1 MVWLFGSAWE
11 CRSVQPDLPNAS
23 HVVAITGG
31 RVVPITSPPV
41 DRGTVVIADGR
52 VSAVG
57 ANVVVPDDAQR
68 VDASGQ
74 WVLPGLI
81 DAHTH
86 LGTLED
92 GEGWAGD
99 DHDESTEPVTA
110 RLRAIDAINP
120 ADAGFRDAVAGGV
133 LAVGVNPGSC
143 NPIGGQSVA
152 LRTYGRTV
160 DIMALRAPCGLKSAL
175 GENPKKAYGDRRQM
189 PSTRMGTAAVIRQA
203 LTRARDYVEH
213 PPAQTDLDLEALALV
228 LRHEIPWRQHVHR
241 ADDIATALRLADEFG
256 YRLVIDHGTEAG
268 ELADILAERGIP
280 VIVGPT
286 IIGGSKVE
294 LRNRSLRTPARL
306 AAAGVAVSIAT
317 DHGVV
322 PVQYLPTQA
331 ALAVREGLEPAT
343 ALEALTINPAR
354 ILGIDDRLGSLEPG
368 KDADLCVWSGDPFE
382 VMSRVESAFVRGRE
396 VYRYDRERG
405 VGVLDGRDWLP

>member
-1 MVWLFGSAWE
+1 MRTE
-11 CRSVQPDLPNAS
+11 TE
-23 HVVAITGG
+23 VVAITDG
-31 RVVPITSPPV
+31 RVVPITSPPIEG
-41 DRGTVVIADGR
+41 GTVLIADGR
-52 VSAVG
+52 LVAVG
-57 ANVVVPDDAQR
+57 ADVPVPENARR
-68 VDASGQ
+68 VNASGM

-120 ADAGFRDAVAGGV
+120 ADSGFRDAVAGGV

-152 LRTYGRTV
+152 LRTYGRTA
-160 DIMALRAPCGLKSAL
+160 DLMALRAPCGMKSAL

-203 LTRARDYVEH
+203 LTRARDYLDH
-213 PPAQTDLDLEALALV
+213 PPTHTDLDLEALAMV

-241 ADDIATALRLADEFG
+241 ADDIATALRLADEFE
-256 YRLVIDHGTEAG
+256 YRLVIDHGTEAAK
-268 ELADILAERGIP
+268 LADILAGRGIP

-306 AAAGVAVSIAT
+306 AAAGVQVAIAT

-331 ALAVREGLEPAT
+331 AVAVREGLDAAT
-343 ALEALTINPAR
+343 ALAAITINPAR

-368 KDADLCVWSGDPFE
+368 KDADLCLWSGDPFE
-382 VMSRVESAFVRGRE
+382 VMSRVETAFVQGRP
-396 VYRYDRERG
+396 VYRYDSERN
-405 VGVLDGRDWLP
+405 VGVLDGRDWVP